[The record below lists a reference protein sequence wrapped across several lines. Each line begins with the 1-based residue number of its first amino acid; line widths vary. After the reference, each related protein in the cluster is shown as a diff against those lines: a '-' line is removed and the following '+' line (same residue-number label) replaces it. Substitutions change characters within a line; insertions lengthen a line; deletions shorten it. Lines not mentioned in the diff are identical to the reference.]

1 MVQERLL
8 QKLKRRPVFWGAD
21 GNLEDEVIREIQ
33 RTPYPL
39 MTQQQADAL
48 LCADYD
54 PGTFGISERM
64 EQPDF
69 LFDEPQQS
77 FFDWFHC
84 AISGELKQLK
94 RIEHFRLR
102 LEKYGEEA
110 LIEDAWGIL
119 YFRDE
124 QGRIFAEQI
133 PNQEYSDTFR
143 RIILFLLYEDPNYE
157 INTYTEFNRLGK
169 RLVPAVLEWGQYSLR
184 DRLIQSISSG
194 LIGMDIKD
202 ELAATSPLSR
212 SKIIPL
218 GGPET
223 DDEKRE
229 HMFQA
234 LDVAVRRGI
243 FDVDSWDAFEK
254 KVVHSSKACS
264 LCWFTDDYIPTMFEM
279 KFMEEL
285 LCANHQVDI
294 SIIPRVQSYSN
305 DASWRDVED
314 LLSLPVFSKL
324 AEFQHSGRFRVC
336 RSGMAGGT
344 FHGRKLSR
352 ECADIVLACDYVVIA
367 GARSYEMGQGI
378 RKPIFFTG
386 IAVCRAYSETVTG
399 ICRDDGGIVFLEQF
413 PAAKSFAGFRERA
426 VRRKYCPIHDRWFPV
441 ASRTAI
447 DYCAEAKE

>member
-1 MVQERLL
+1 MVQERLM
-8 QKLKRRPVFWGAD
+8 QKLKRQSVFSGSGD
-21 GNLEDEVIREIQ
+21 HLEAEVIREIQ

-39 MTQQQADAL
+39 MTQQQAEAL
-48 LCADYD
+48 LCADYA
-54 PGTFGISERM
+54 PGTFWISERM
-64 EQPDF
+64 GQPDF

-77 FFDWFHC
+77 FLDWFHS

-102 LEKYGEEA
+102 LEEYGEEA
-110 LIEDAWGIL
+110 LIEDAWCIL
-119 YFRDE
+119 SFQNE
-124 QGRIFAEQI
+124 QGRTFAEQI

-169 RLVPAVLEWGQYSLR
+169 RLIPAVLEWGQYSLR
-184 DRLIQSISSG
+184 ERMIQSISSG

-218 GGPET
+218 GGAET
-223 DDEKRE
+223 DAEKQERV
-229 HMFQA
+229 FLA
-234 LDVAVRRGI
+234 LDTAVRRSV

-254 KVVHSSKACS
+254 KVVHSHKACS

-285 LCANHQVDI
+285 LCANHRVDI
-294 SIIPRVQSYSN
+294 SIIPRIQSYSN
-305 DASWRDVED
+305 DASWCDVEE

-336 RSGMAGGT
+336 RSGMSGGT
-344 FHGRKLSR
+344 FHGRKLSQ
-352 ECADIVLACDYVVIA
+352 ECADIVLSCDYVVIA

-378 RKPIFFTG
+378 KKPVFFTG
-386 IAVCRAYSETVTG
+386 IAVCRSYSETVTG
-399 ICRDDGGIVFLEQF
+399 ICKDDGGIVFLEQF
-413 PAAKSFAGFRERA
+413 PATKSFAGFRDRA
-426 VRRKYCPIHDRWFPV
+426 FKRKYCPIHDRWFPV

-447 DYCAEAKE
+447 DYCTEMKE